1 MMLGREA
8 QTMAEEVSCCWKL
21 VLGVGANQGVID
33 AMTERRVYLLS
44 RLGIQASRHFNAEC
58 N

>member
-1 MMLGREA
+1 
-8 QTMAEEVSCCWKL
+8 MAEEVSHCWKL
-21 VLGVGANQGVID
+21 VSEVGANQGVTDSII
-33 AMTERRVYLLS
+33 ERRAYSLS

>member
-1 MMLGREA
+1 
-8 QTMAEEVSCCWKL
+8 MAEEVSCCWKL